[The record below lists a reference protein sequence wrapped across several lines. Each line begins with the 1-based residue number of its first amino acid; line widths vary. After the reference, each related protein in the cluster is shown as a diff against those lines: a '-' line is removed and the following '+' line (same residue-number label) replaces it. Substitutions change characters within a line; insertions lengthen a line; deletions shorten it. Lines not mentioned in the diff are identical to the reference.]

1 MFSAGIAQQ
10 MIRRQERMSR
20 VVTHLQK
27 GDPCTVNGG
36 TCVNMVA
43 IPGCIDT
50 VYDSIAAGKIF
61 TLIIASYL

>member
-20 VVTHLQK
+20 AVTHLQK

-36 TCVNMVA
+36 TRVNMVA
-43 IPGCIDT
+43 IPGCIKW
-50 VYDSIAAGKIF
+50 VCMKEQ
-61 TLIIASYL
+61 